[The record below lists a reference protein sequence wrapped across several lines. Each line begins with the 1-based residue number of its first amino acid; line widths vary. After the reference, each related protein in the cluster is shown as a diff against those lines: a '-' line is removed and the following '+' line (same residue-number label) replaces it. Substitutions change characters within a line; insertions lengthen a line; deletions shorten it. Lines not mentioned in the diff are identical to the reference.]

1 MSSDGEGAP
10 PAPASVPPPIIG
22 APPERR
28 VVRLSRTALAV
39 IALVGGTGLGGA
51 LIWSFAPR
59 VKAPPIELYDAAHRP
74 STDAVAAVPKD
85 YTQVPKL
92 GSPLPGDLGRP
103 ILDAQSRGV
112 DTPVPTIGGPAVGRP
127 MPGSGVEAVQAARER
142 GRQERDSA
150 RTSKLFL
157 ASTAARGTADTRPT
171 PMPAVPT
178 VPAVAVSSHVAAG
191 SASGAGEDDQAR
203 KRAFLAGDGER
214 APVGAARLEPL
225 VSPYTLQAGS
235 IIQAALITGLRSDLP
250 GQITAQVTANV
261 YDSPTGTLLL
271 IPQGAKLIGEYD
283 SSVAFG
289 QDRLLLAWTRLILPD
304 GRSLLLAREP
314 GADAAGFA
322 GVQDAVNHHWGGVA
336 KAALLSTVLAI
347 GAEAG
352 NGGDSDLLRAL
363 RQGTADTLNQAGQ
376 QIVRR
381 QLDVQPTITIRP
393 GFPVRVIVTHDLILA
408 PADKEE

>member
-1 MSSDGEGAP
+1 MSSEGEEAP
-10 PAPASVPPPIIG
+10 PAPASLPPPIIG

-39 IALVGGTGLGGA
+39 IALVGGVGLGGT
-51 LIWSFAPR
+51 LIWALAPR
-59 VKAPPIELYDAAHRP
+59 VKAPPVELYDTGHRP
-74 STDAVAAVPKD
+74 ATDTLAGVPKD

-103 ILDAQSRGV
+103 ILDARARGV
-112 DTPVPTIGGPAVGRP
+112 DSAAPTIGGAAVGRQV
-127 MPGSGVEAVQAARER
+127 PGAGADPAQAARER
-142 GRQERDSA
+142 RRQERDGA

-157 ASTAARGTADTRPT
+157 ASAVARGTGDNGPSA
-171 PMPAVPT
+171 MPAL
-178 VPAVAVSSHVAAG
+178 AVAAPSRAAATA
-191 SASGAGEDDQAR
+191 SAGGGDDDQAR
-203 KRAFLAGDGER
+203 KRAFLAGSGER
-214 APVGAARLEPL
+214 APVSAARLEPL

-235 IIQAALITGLRSDLP
+235 IIQAALMTGLRSDLP

-261 YDSPTGTLLL
+261 YDSTTGRLLL
-271 IPQGAKLIGEYD
+271 IPQGAKLIGDYD

-322 GVQDAVNHHWGGVA
+322 GLQDKVNHHWGGVA
-336 KAALLSTVLAI
+336 RAALLSSVLAI
-347 GAEAG
+347 GAQAG
-352 NGGDSDLLRAL
+352 QGGDSDLLRAL

-408 PADKEE
+408 PADQEE